1 VRIISSPLKL
11 QQQPRFNHY
20 EDFIYLSLC
29 PKFDPGAALS
39 VCPALSHAWAPGNTV
54 TIWSSSNEKRD
65 LEDIQQYC
73 HSVYAFELK
82 KVRSYW
88 NCLAAIPTKDP
99 LQSVYCWA
107 PEANRQI
114 DQLIA
119 QSDFDI
125 IHIEHMRGAR
135 YGLALLNGKDRAHSV
150 PVVWD
155 SVDSISHLFRQASS
169 KSQALFSRLMTSF
182 ELGRTETYE
191 NKLLNSFDHVLVTSS
206 TDRDAFLRMERN
218 GSKENDITVVNN
230 GVDLIYFCPD
240 PTIQRERDS
249 VVVSGKLS
257 YHANINMVLFL
268 VNQIMP
274 HVWRQKPETKLV
286 IVGKDPPRE
295 ILALGEKAEITVTGT
310 VKDMRPYLQQAAIAV
325 SPITYGAGIQNKV
338 LEAMACGTPV
348 ISTSQAV
355 SALAVVPG
363 SDVLVEDDPGAF
375 ANAIVQLLDD
385 VRQQDSLSSAGRRF
399 VEKHH
404 DWNVISSQLEVIYNH
419 VIERKR
425 EL

>member
-1 VRIISSPLKL
+1 MKILFISPYVPSLIRVRPY
-11 QQQPRFNHY
+11 Q
-20 EDFIYLSLC
+20 FIRHLAMH
-29 PKFDPGAALS
+29 G
-39 VCPALSHAWAPGNTV
+39 HQV
-54 TIWSSSNEKRD
+54 TLLTLWSSANEKRD

-88 NCLAAIPTKDP
+88 NCLAALPTKDP

-114 DQLIA
+114 DQLLA
-119 QSDFDI
+119 QSDFDV

-135 YGLALLNGKDRAHSV
+135 YGLALLNGKDRPHSV

-169 KSQALFSRLMTSF
+169 KSQALFSRLITSF
-182 ELGRTETYE
+182 ELSRTERYE
-191 NKLLNSFDHVLVTSS
+191 SKLLNSFDHVLVTSS
-206 TDRDAFLRMERN
+206 TDRDAFLRMEMNR
-218 GSKENDITVVNN
+218 SKENDITVVNN
-230 GVDLIYFCPD
+230 GVDLKYFCPD

-249 VVVSGKLS
+249 LVVSGKLS

-310 VKDMRPYLQQAAIAV
+310 VKDMRPYLQRAAIAV

-363 SDVLVEDDPGAF
+363 SDVLVEDHPEAF

-399 VEKHH
+399 VEQHH

-425 EL
+425 VL